1 MNRTYKHYL
10 PYLILPVLTYWSS
23 SAYGLVMTAGLL
35 PYDEMALKG
44 LMVSNLVVFSPAAVV
59 LVSLIYGLRIG
70 FSLGLPVLLALLY
83 LPYVAFIYLTTNS
96 VGIEVYVL
104 IYGVLSLL
112 AVSLGAGLRLL
123 WKKYSQ

>member
-1 MNRTYKHYL
+1 MNRTYKPYL
-10 PYLILPVLTYWSS
+10 PYLIFPVLTYWSS
-23 SAYGLVMTAGLL
+23 SIYGLVMTAGLL
-35 PYDEMALKG
+35 PYDEMALKSM
-44 LMVSNLVVFSPAAVV
+44 MVSNLVVFSPGAVV
-59 LVSLIYGLRIG
+59 LVSLIYGLRRG
-70 FSLGLPVLLALLY
+70 FSLSLPVLLALLY

-104 IYGVLSLL
+104 IYGILSLL

>member
-10 PYLILPVLTYWSS
+10 PYLIFPVLTYWSS
-23 SAYGLVMTAGLL
+23 SIYGLVMTAGLL
-35 PYDEMALKG
+35 PYDEMALKSM
-44 LMVSNLVVFSPAAVV
+44 MVSNLVVFSPASVV
-59 LVSLIYGLRIG
+59 LVSLIYGLRRG
-70 FSLGLPVLLALLY
+70 FSLVLPVLLALLY

-104 IYGVLSLL
+104 IYGILSLL

>member
-10 PYLILPVLTYWSS
+10 PYLIFPVLTYWSS

-59 LVSLIYGLRIG
+59 LVSLIYGLRRG
-70 FSLGLPVLLALLY
+70 FSLGLPVLLVLLY

-104 IYGVLSLL
+104 IYGILSLL